1 MTDPDGFL
9 RYHREAPRK
18 ERVLRRLRHWREY
31 VGLMPEAQARRQ
43 ADRCMDCGTP
53 YCHARCPVHNLI
65 PEWNALVYERQWRSA
80 YDQLDSTNNFPELT
94 GRLCPAPCEHACT
107 LRISD
112 APVSIKDIEL
122 AVSEHAWE
130 AGWVR
135 PMCGL
140 PEPRGHVAVVGSG
153 PAGLACAQQMCR
165 AGYAIEVLE
174 KADRIGGLLRYGIPD
189 FRLDK
194 RILDRRLTQMRS
206 EGVVFRA
213 STPVGDLRELGGSW
227 DAVVLACGCEVPREV
242 VVPGRSLRGIHLA
255 MEYLEQQNRRIAGL
269 PLDPVAS
276 IDAKGLDV
284 VVVGG
289 GDTGGDCVGTSVR
302 QGADNVTQV
311 QYHEQ
316 PPEHG
321 DVLAHWP
328 EPAPELR
335 PDDHDEE
342 GCRRIWGWDTI
353 AFDGGGDRVE
363 AVILQRLEWRAD
375 GPNRW
380 RKALVQGAIRRLPAQ
395 LVLIAIG
402 YAHPQHGGLV
412 RAHNL
417 ALTPRGMVAAG
428 DTDYRSN
435 APGVFICGDMRR
447 GQSLVVW
454 AIREGRQCARAV
466 DRWLAQ
472 DSVLPLV

>member
-1 MTDPDGFL
+1 
-9 RYHREAPRK
+9 
-18 ERVLRRLRHWREY
+18 
-31 VGLMPEAQARRQ
+31 
-43 ADRCMDCGTP
+43 
-53 YCHARCPVHNLI
+53 
-65 PEWNALVYERQWRSA
+65 
-80 YDQLDSTNNFPELT
+80 
-94 GRLCPAPCEHACT
+94 
-107 LRISD
+107 
-112 APVSIKDIEL
+112 
-122 AVSEHAWE
+122 
-130 AGWVR
+130 
-135 PMCGL
+135 
-140 PEPRGHVAVVGSG
+140 
-153 PAGLACAQQMCR
+153 
-165 AGYAIEVLE
+165 
-174 KADRIGGLLRYGIPD
+174 
-189 FRLDK
+189 
-194 RILDRRLTQMRS
+194 
-206 EGVVFRA
+206 
-213 STPVGDLRELGGSW
+213 
-227 DAVVLACGCEVPREV
+227 
-242 VVPGRSLRGIHLA
+242 VPGRSLRGIHLA

-302 QGADNVTQV
+302 QGADSVTQV

-335 PDDHDEE
+335 PNDHDEE

-353 AFDGGGDRVE
+353 AFDGGGGRVE
-363 AVILQRLEWRAD
+363 AVILQCLEWCAD
-375 GPNRW
+375 GPNHW
-380 RKALVQGAIRRLPAQ
+380 RKVLVPGAIRRLPAQ

-402 YAHPQHGGLV
+402 YAHPQHGGPV
-412 RAHNL
+412 RAHKL
-417 ALTPRGMVAAG
+417 ALTPRGTVAAG
-428 DTDYRSN
+428 DTEYRSN
-435 APGVFICGDMRR
+435 APGVFVCGDMRR